1 MNVRDPEGIALLREA
16 LLGSGYTIGGL
27 LRAFQKENE
36 IAPEEREIP
45 ALRRMLVPDDP
56 VAVPAKLFFLGVR
69 VAADE
74 AERTFAPL
82 SLERLAAMGVL
93 RLHGEEVEPLI
104 EISPMAEMLVA
115 SDAHEK
121 RPSSADHV
129 ATISLSTLI
138 LASVTVRVPVE
149 TALDLGCGSGF
160 QTLLAAKHHAQN
172 VVATDINP
180 RALGYARFNAALNEQ
195 QNVELREGSLFEPVR
210 GETFDM
216 IATNPP
222 YAISPDSEFAFRDS
236 GLPGDSFVE
245 GIVRALPAY
254 LREGGFAH
262 LTAEWVIPPG
272 SDWSAPLRAWVE
284 ESGCDAVLLH
294 YRTRDPT
301 RHASGW
307 NESLRG
313 DPVAYGAAIDRWV
326 DYLNDSGI
334 EQIGW
339 GVIVLRRRSGKNW
352 VWAHDYTNPQR
363 DPAGHHMLRLFLAQ
377 DFLQERDDDALL
389 DQKLVPAGDHAV
401 DLAMQ
406 FREGERVIQ
415 RARIRLQGG
424 FAFRVDIDELT
435 LELLRF
441 LDGRRSVRE
450 AIRAVAEERGGELE
464 PEQLEPSGVA
474 AVRRMVELGFLGS
487 AS

>member
-1 MNVRDPEGIALLREA
+1 MRDPEGIALLREA
-16 LLGSGYTIGGL
+16 LLGSGYTIDGL
-27 LRAFQKENE
+27 LRAFQKQHE
-36 IAPEEREIP
+36 ITPEEREIP
-45 ALRRMLVPDDP
+45 ALRRMLAADDP
-56 VAVPAKLFFLGVR
+56 VSVPAKLFFLGVR
-69 VAADE
+69 VPAVE
-74 AERTFAPL
+74 AGRAFGPL

-93 RLHGEEVEPLI
+93 RRRDEEVEPLI
-104 EISPMAEMLVA
+104 EISPMAELLVA

-121 RPSSADHV
+121 RPSNADHV

-138 LASVTVRVPVE
+138 LASVTVRVPAE
-149 TALDLGCGSGF
+149 TALDVGCGSGF
-160 QTLLAAKHHAQN
+160 QSLLAAKHHAQN

-210 GETFDM
+210 GETFEM
-216 IATNPP
+216 IVTNPP
-222 YAISPDSEFAFRDS
+222 YAISPESEFAFRDS

-245 GIVRALPAY
+245 GVVRELPHY

-284 ESGCDAVLLH
+284 GSGCDAVLLH
-294 YRTRDPT
+294 YRSRDPIQ
-301 RHASGW
+301 HSAGW

-313 DPVAYGAAIDRWV
+313 DPEAYGAAIDRWV
-326 DYLNDSGI
+326 DYLRDSGI

-339 GVIVLRRRSGKNW
+339 GVIVLRRRSGRNW

-377 DFLQERDDDALL
+377 DFVRARDDDALL
-389 DQKLVPAGDHAV
+389 KEKLVPAGDHSV
-401 DLAMQ
+401 DLGLQ
-406 FREGERVIQ
+406 FREGERVVQ

-424 FAFRVDIDELT
+424 FGFRVDIDELT
-435 LELLRF
+435 LGLLRF
-441 LDGRRSVRE
+441 LDGRRSLRE
-450 AIRAVAEERGGELE
+450 AIRALAEEQGGELE
-464 PEQLEPSGVA
+464 AEQLEPTAVA
-474 AVRRMVELGFLGS
+474 AVRRMLELGFLGS
-487 AS
+487 AR